1 MMNMKKSA
9 ARDWRPDASRS
20 DENEITQP
28 IRIVCS
34 PKPHPGQP
42 RDPRA
47 RWFTQ
52 REESNVRRTPDW
64 TEIGGKPAA

>member
-1 MMNMKKSA
+1 MMKAQKSA
-9 ARDWRPDASRS
+9 DYGWRPDASKL

-34 PKPHPGQP
+34 PEPHPGQP

-47 RWFTQ
+47 RWFKE
-52 REESNVRRTPDW
+52 REESDIRRTPEW